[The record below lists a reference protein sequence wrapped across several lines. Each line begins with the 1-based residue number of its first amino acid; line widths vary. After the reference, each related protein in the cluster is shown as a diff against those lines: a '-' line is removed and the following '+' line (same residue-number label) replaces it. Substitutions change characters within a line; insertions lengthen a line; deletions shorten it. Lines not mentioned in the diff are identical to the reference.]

1 MGHDD
6 LGRHYHQ
13 IGELAKAS
21 KTYASMR
28 DTCASNTHIAM
39 LHMHLI
45 NISIDQRSWFQAHNW
60 ITRLRQQLSGPN
72 HPDAENYSAK
82 LSAASGLC
90 SMAQGNYVEAAK
102 EFIKTNPR
110 MSQAKMDDP
119 NDDEAYN
126 EVLTA
131 NDVAVYGGLCA
142 MASMDRDELRDSVLN
157 SSDFRNYL
165 ELEPHIRR
173 AISALI
179 NGKYSDCLKEL
190 EKYKPDYLIDIY
202 LQPHVPQIYSDI
214 RVRAIRQYFV
224 PFSYVTLAQL
234 ANAFN
239 TDETAI
245 ASEVTQMIKSRL
257 LEARIDLVDSAIV
270 TRKSTPRVKLHDD
283 ALAKAKEYERT
294 LTLRIFRMAVSNAA
308 LEVKSPKDKGNQGGG
323 GGDGGMSQGGFGF
336 GAITDML
343 GGGERSTRS
352 GRGLG

>member
-1 MGHDD
+1 MGYED
-6 LGRHYHQ
+6 LGRHYHL
-13 IGELAKAS
+13 IGELSKAS

-28 DTCASNTHIAM
+28 ESCANNTHIAV

-45 NISIDQRSWFQAHNW
+45 NISIDMRAWFQAQNY
-60 ITRLRQQLSGPN
+60 INRLRQHLAGPS
-72 HPDAENYSAK
+72 HPDAEKYSAK
-82 LSAASGLC
+82 LSAAYGLC
-90 SMAQGNYVEAAK
+90 SMAQGNYDEAARD
-102 EFIKTNPR
+102 FIKANPR

-126 EVLTA
+126 EVLTP

-142 MASMDRDELRDSVLN
+142 MASMDRDELRDKVLN

-190 EKYKPDYLIDIY
+190 EKYKPDYLLDIY
-202 LQPHVPQIYSDI
+202 LQTHIPAIYYDI

-224 PFSYVTLAQL
+224 PFSYVSIVELAY
-234 ANAFN
+234 AFN
-239 TDETAI
+239 TDEQTI
-245 ASEVTQMIKSRL
+245 ATEVTQMIKSGV
-257 LEARIDLVDSAIV
+257 LEARINLVDSVIE
-270 TRKSTPRVKLHDD
+270 TTKIDPRAKVHAD
-283 ALAKAKEYERT
+283 ALAKAKDYERT
-294 LTLRIFRMAVSNAA
+294 MQLRIFKMAVSNAG

-336 GAITDML
+336 SGITDLM